1 MPAEQRGSPFRTPRG
16 WGVRWKENGRR
27 PQESGF
33 ASKSDALRYF
43 RETVAPRLGRA
54 STIDPGITLAA
65 FVDLYL
71 ETHALNVEASSL
83 AVLRDRLRRA
93 TGTFG
98 DVTLREFESQAPRI
112 AVWRAPLAEGSRF
125 GATQALRQTLEQAVR
140 WGVIARNPAKLAGP
154 IRRRNAPR
162 SSRSPRTS
170 STASPARPA
179 RTLRLYG
186 SPPRPDSGRAS
197 GSRSN
202 AATCAATIAS
212 FSSSG
217 RLAAT
222 RSAPTAKRRGAG
234 AAFRSRRWRSP
245 RSTSSRRASE
255 RRCYSRL
262 RAARGSIFTIGAGE
276 TSVPRCSGPLR
287 TRAVLGDERRDDRPH
302 LRPPCARQR
311 GGGRREARRARRGD
325 LVGRGSAE
333 AASLSW
339 LARRRGSVP
348 SWIPMA
354 FAPQSTPAT

>member
-154 IRRRNAPR
+154 NPAPKR
-162 SSRSPRTS
+162 SEIEPF
-170 STASPARPA
+170 TADELDRVAGEA
-179 RTLRLYG
+179 G
-186 SPPRPDSGRAS
+186 SYAPLVRFA
-197 GSRSN
+197 
-202 AATCAATIAS
+202 AATGLRPCEWIA
-212 FSSSG
+212 
-217 RLAAT
+217 L
-222 RSAPTAKRRGAG
+222 
-234 AAFRSRRWRSP
+234 
-245 RSTSSRRASE
+245 E
-255 RRCYSRL
+255 RRD
-262 RAARGSIFTIGAGE
+262 
-276 TSVPRCSGPLR
+276 V
-287 TRAVLGDERRDDRPH
+287 RRDDRVVLVERSFSRDA
-302 LRPPCARQR
+302 LRAYGKTAR
-311 GGGRREARRARRGD
+311 
-325 LVGRGSAE
+325 S
-333 AASLSW
+333 
-339 LARRRGSVP
+339 RRRVP
-348 SWIPMA
+348 LSAMA
-354 FAPQSTPAT
+354 LAALNELAPRIGTPLLFTTPSGARIDLHNWRRRDFGPALLGASTNSRGTWGRASR

>member
-154 IRRRNAPR
+154 NPAPKR
-162 SSRSPRTS
+162 SEIEPF
-170 STASPARPA
+170 TADELDRVAGEA
-179 RTLRLYG
+179 G
-186 SPPRPDSGRAS
+186 SYAPLVRFA
-197 GSRSN
+197 
-202 AATCAATIAS
+202 AATGLRPCEWIALERRDVRRDDRVVLVERS
-212 FSSSG
+212 FSRDALRAYG
-217 RLAAT
+217 
-222 RSAPTAKRRGAG
+222 KRRGAG

-276 TSVPRCSGPLR
+276 TSARAARGLYELARYLGTSVEMIDR
-287 TRAVLGDERRDDRPH
+287 TYGH
-302 LRPPCARQR
+302 LA
-311 GGGRREARRARRGD
+311 
-325 LVGRGSAE
+325 RGSEE
-333 AASLSW
+333 AAAAKLDA
-339 LARRRGSVP
+339 LDA
-348 SWIPMA
+348 
-354 FAPQSTPAT
+354 ATS